1 MSSLTWAAM
10 VSSHSSKSR
19 GHLPKV
25 PEDADLPDS
34 VPKQMIPIS
43 GWSALCS
50 AWKWMSGRAGAWENS
65 QILLRM
71 GGKGI
76 YSASCR
82 NGGAED
88 WQLRNGDAK
97 WILCPPIIHTHRAQ
111 EGDSGK
117 GSVFLKIKA
126 SSPYDV
132 RLSLRHVPQLTPQC
146 HPDLLSITTPTK
158 PSSLFFLLLHS
169 LELAGGSLSPASA
182 GSWASLYGLHPSSH
196 NIPVSVLPEPRIRTH
211 TLTYPAP
218 AVLQRQHS
226 EPCEPPSH
234 FQAGCSWRSKAS
246 LPTITL
252 FELHMESGMH
262 LGL

>member
-1 MSSLTWAAM
+1 M
-10 VSSHSSKSR
+10 
-19 GHLPKV
+19 
-25 PEDADLPDS
+25 
-34 VPKQMIPIS
+34 
-43 GWSALCS
+43 
-50 AWKWMSGRAGAWENS
+50 
-65 QILLRM
+65 
-71 GGKGI
+71 
-76 YSASCR
+76 ASYR

-117 GSVFLKIKA
+117 ESVFLKVMA

-132 RLSLRHVPQLTPQC
+132 RLSLRHIPQLTPQC
-146 HPDLLSITTPTK
+146 HPDFLSITTPTK
-158 PSSLFFLLLHS
+158 PSSLFFLLLHP

-182 GSWASLYGLHPSSH
+182 GSWASLHGLHPSSH
-196 NIPVSVLPEPRIRTH
+196 NTPFPSSLSPGFVH
-211 TLTYPAP
+211 TPWLT
-218 AVLQRQHS
+218 QHS

-252 FELHMESGMH
+252 FELHMESGVR